1 MSVVLIVDDSTAVRT
16 VVADYLAYKFPDWKI
31 LQAEDGVEGI
41 TLTQLEKPNLILMD
55 ADMPY
60 MNGYEAAQKLRQSP
74 DTKGIPIIA
83 ISDGSSNVASD
94 LYVLSD
100 AALPKPFSADEL
112 SETIEQV
119 LQRYNPVA

>member
-1 MSVVLIVDDSTAVRT
+1 MSVVLIVDDNTAVRA

-74 DTKGIPIIA
+74 DTKQIPIIA
-83 ISDGSSNVASD
+83 ISGGSSNVASD

-112 SETIEQV
+112 WETIEYV
-119 LQRYNPVA
+119 LQ